1 LQKKLI
7 VRIMKKIV
15 LLLLFVSAIAVGQ
28 CVNGTTTNPLA
39 PTNPAFPNYLN
50 HFNWENSPV
59 FKYNV
64 PVQPNSFTPNPFF
77 SNQPEFQNIALQQ
90 DFKSV
95 NGWEAIAYNLGY
107 DNNNNALQAPK
118 AQTYFL
124 LYNKYR
130 GILRVLVKWSD
141 VKEFATNAQLTLKFA
156 PGFQTNLLDMTTD
169 EKPLLAPHIPNAKYT
184 ANLTYFNDSSSWSY
198 ADFKVNYDPCTCN
211 FTESARLQLY
221 TNLIQNSTI
230 NLTGAINGTI
240 TTITNGQST
249 GTNDSSGKFWND
261 LNGQTTKFVS
271 ARNKIQGFVDDNKK
285 IYDKLK
291 DGGVTINAITKLG
304 DFMKTNSFM
313 KAGLAATPY
322 VGDAVKFM
330 SSIFGGGGGATGP
343 LELAPLSVNLA
354 VKLNGT
360 VSLSAPMHNFTIGL
374 PGAQTSAS
382 LLGIYGGQPLYNEP
396 MGVFSLIDEPTMY
409 YTETVTT
416 QNEARYGLYK
426 NFYVTK
432 TENVSPFII
441 TRRNYS
447 MSAKYLRYAINPAS
461 NLELKDAEFMIV
473 AEYVKPSLTF
483 VDRPNNGYGFGTNP
497 NVEKD
502 PENGLPIN
510 LIGFDSNPWPPSP
523 FPGGQIVYAPSSIGN
538 VIDRE
543 NKIFQNAFPS
553 IGMNYFSNGYSF
565 DFIYDI
571 KKSRENSYYNTDYG
585 ILSEKT
591 TYAPNRAIENVTFT
605 PKPEYLEP
613 RVKSFKLKIILNLKR
628 TDNPNAQ
635 NVLYVVTYPIKLI
648 AGANPNP
655 QFTVPFAVSANNY
668 KKNSPYI
675 TVPKFIR
682 VQDAITLNGVCGS
695 SEYRSNRIQTAK
707 NTQDKTII
715 TENELQSNDLV
726 YYPNPLERT
735 LHIKLNKTKIT
746 SVVGIDGKSL
756 NAFDLES
763 INKLEETELDFTS
776 YPKGIYFINYVDS
789 DNNSK
794 TAKIIKD

>member
-1 LQKKLI
+1 
-7 VRIMKKIV
+7 MKKIV

-50 HFNWENSPV
+50 YFNWENSPV

-291 DGGVTINAITKLG
+291 DNGVTINAITKLG

-360 VSLSAPMHNFTIGL
+360 VSLSAPMHNFSIGL
-374 PGAQTSAS
+374 PGSQASAN
-382 LLGIYGGQPLYNEP
+382 LPGIYGGQPLYNEP

-409 YTETVTT
+409 YTERVTN
-416 QNEARYGLYK
+416 QDEVRYISRSQT
-426 NFYVTK
+426 FYYISGTNK
-432 TENVSPFII
+432 FTI
-441 TRRNYS
+441 TRRDYS

-461 NLELKDAEFMIV
+461 NLELQDAEFVLV
-473 AEYVKPSLTF
+473 AEYEKPALKFRYPSSLNPLAN
-483 VDRPNNGYGFGTNP
+483 VDIDT
-497 NVEKD
+497 
-502 PENGLPIN
+502 ENGLPIN
-510 LIGFDSNPWPPSP
+510 NFGFDSNPWPPSL
-523 FPGGQIVYAPSSIGN
+523 FPGPQIVFAPSSIGN
-538 VIDRE
+538 VINRD
-543 NKIFQNAFPS
+543 NKIFQNAFPPV
-553 IGMNYFSNGYSF
+553 GKDYFSNDYSF
-565 DFIYDI
+565 SFIYSI
-571 KKSRENSYYNTDYG
+571 IGPGAGLGGGPTGDYG
-585 ILSEKT
+585 TIASKDILTQGKIS
-591 TYAPNRAIENVTFT
+591 FF

-726 YYPNPLERT
+726 YYPNPLEST